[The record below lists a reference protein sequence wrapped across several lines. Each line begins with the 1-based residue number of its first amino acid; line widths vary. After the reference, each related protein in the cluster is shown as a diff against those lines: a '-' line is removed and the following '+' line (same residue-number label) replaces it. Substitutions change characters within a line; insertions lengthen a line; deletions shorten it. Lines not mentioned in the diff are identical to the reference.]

1 MGLVRTE
8 PCCDA
13 PTPAPSRKREGK
25 RWLAGLVFALILWT
39 NPALAHLTPNS
50 EIRLRFEP
58 GVLRAD
64 VLIPEAEYRF
74 ATGRPANDLANLRG
88 YIPTHTSAT
97 APDGRRWTMALTDL
111 RIAPAPGGPDILAT
125 LTYSPPPGAPDRKL
139 TLTWDSVIREADS
152 HFALVSVS
160 GDLAQGVGESN
171 DLLGS
176 FTAGQRTMA
185 IDRGSVGHGALLW
198 GAIRLGA
205 RHILEGHDHLLFLL
219 ALLLP
224 APLIASA
231 GRWGAV
237 RPRGETMRALAWIV
251 TAFTIGHSATLILA
265 ALFGARLPT
274 APVEAAIALSV
285 LISAIHALRP
295 LFPGRERFVA
305 FGFGLVHGLAFA
317 TVISGFG
324 ATMLARGTAILG
336 FNLGIEAVQLALV
349 VLLLPALVVGSRT
362 RFYRPAQLAL
372 AGFAALASL
381 AWLVER
387 VSGTPNAIAAA
398 FATVLPTLGLVL
410 VALSLLI
417 ALASMTRFKL
427 PMKPIRR
434 SGEA

>member
-1 MGLVRTE
+1 MTRLVATLI
-8 PCCDA
+8 A
-13 PTPAPSRKREGK
+13 VLVTLLALPA
-25 RWLAGLVFALILWT
+25 A
-39 NPALAHLTPNS
+39 AHLTPNS
-50 EIRLRFEP
+50 EIRLHFEP

-74 ATGRPANDLANLRG
+74 ATSRPANDLATLRG
-88 YIPTHTSAT
+88 YIPAHTAAT
-97 APDGRRWTMALTDL
+97 APNGQRWAISLTDL
-111 RIAPAPGGPDILAT
+111 RIEPAPGGPDILAT
-125 LTYSPPPGAPDRKL
+125 LTYTPPPGAPDRKL
-139 TLTWDSVIREADS
+139 TLQWDAVIREADS

-160 GDLAQGVGESN
+160 GDLAKGVGESN

-185 IDRGSVGHGALLW
+185 IDRGTVGHGALLI

-224 APLIASA
+224 APLIAA
-231 GRWGAV
+231 GARWGAV
-237 RPRGETMRALAWIV
+237 RPSRETLKALAWIV
-251 TAFTIGHSATLILA
+251 TAFTIGHSTTLILA

-274 APVEAAIALSV
+274 APVEAGIALSV
-285 LISAIHALRP
+285 LIGAIHAMRP
-295 LFPGRERFVA
+295 LFPGRERYVA

-324 ATMLARGTAILG
+324 ATVLARGTAILG

-362 RFYRPAQLAL
+362 RFYRPARLAL

-398 FATVLPTLGLVL
+398 FAEVLPPLGLAL
-410 VALSLLI
+410 VALSLVI
-417 ALASMTRFKL
+417 ALATGFRL
-427 PMKPIRR
+427 PMKPIER
-434 SGEA
+434 SGGV

>member
-1 MGLVRTE
+1 MIGRALALFVTLLLGVL
-8 PCCDA
+8 A
-13 PTPAPSRKREGK
+13 TPA
-25 RWLAGLVFALILWT
+25 I
-39 NPALAHLTPNS
+39 AHLTPNS

-74 ATGRPANDLANLRG
+74 ATGRPANDLATLRG
-88 YIPTHTSAT
+88 YLPAHTTAT
-97 APDGRRWTMALTDL
+97 APDGRRWTMALSDL

-125 LTYSPPPGAPDRKL
+125 LTWTPPPGAPDRKL
-139 TLTWDSVIREADS
+139 TLGWDAVIREADS

-160 GDLAQGVGESN
+160 GDLAQGVGESS

-185 IDRGSVGHGALLW
+185 IDRGSVGHAALLW

-224 APLIASA
+224 APLFASA
-231 GRWGAV
+231 GRWGAA
-237 RPRGETMRALAWIV
+237 RSTRETVRALAWIV
-251 TAFTIGHSATLILA
+251 TAFTIGHSTTLILA

-274 APVEAAIALSV
+274 APVEAGIALSV

-336 FNLGIEAVQLALV
+336 FNLGIEALQLALV

-362 RFYRPAQLAL
+362 RFYRPARLAL
-372 AGFAALASL
+372 GGFAALASL

-387 VSGTPNAIAAA
+387 VSGTPNAIAAG
-398 FATVLPTLGLVL
+398 FATVLPTLGLAL
-410 VALSLLI
+410 VALSLVI
-417 ALASMTRFKL
+417 ALTSMTRFKL

>member
-1 MGLVRTE
+1 MIRLVATLI
-8 PCCDA
+8 A
-13 PTPAPSRKREGK
+13 LVVAVIALPAS
-25 RWLAGLVFALILWT
+25 
-39 NPALAHLTPNS
+39 AHLTPNS
-50 EIRLRFEP
+50 EIRLQFEP
-58 GVLRAD
+58 GVLRAE

-74 ATGRPANDLANLRG
+74 ATGRPANDIAGLQSYMPA
-88 YIPTHTSAT
+88 HTSAT
-97 APDGRRWTMALTDL
+97 ALNGQRWAVSLTDL
-111 RIAPAPGGPDILAT
+111 RIESAPGGPDILAT
-125 LTYSPPPGAPDRKL
+125 LTYTPPPGAPDRKL
-139 TLTWDSVIREADS
+139 TLAWDAVIREADS

-160 GDLAQGVGESN
+160 GDLAQGVGEAN

-185 IDRGSVGHGALLW
+185 IDRGTVGHGALLW

-224 APLIASA
+224 APLIAA
-231 GRWGAV
+231 GGKWGAV
-237 RPRGETMRALAWIV
+237 RPSRETLKALAWIV
-251 TAFTIGHSATLILA
+251 TAFTIGHSTTLILA

-285 LISAIHALRP
+285 LIGAIHAMRP

-324 ATMLARGTAILG
+324 ATALARGTAILG

-349 VLLLPALVVGSRT
+349 VLLLPALVIGSPT
-362 RFYRPAQLAL
+362 RFYRPARLAL

-387 VSGTPNAIAAA
+387 VSDSPNAIASA
-398 FATVLPTLGLVL
+398 FAAVLPPLGLAL
-410 VALSLLI
+410 VALSLVI
-417 ALASMTRFKL
+417 ALAAAFRL
-427 PMKPIRR
+427 PLKPIER

>member
-1 MGLVRTE
+1 MIDARRLVAAFVALLAALLTF
-8 PCCDA
+8 
-13 PTPAPSRKREGK
+13 PA
-25 RWLAGLVFALILWT
+25 A
-39 NPALAHLTPNS
+39 AHLTPNS

-58 GVLRAD
+58 GALRVD
-64 VLIPEAEYRF
+64 VLIPAAEYAY
-74 ATGRPANDLANLRG
+74 ATGQPADDRPA
-88 YIPTHTSAT
+88 THAALSRYLIAHTAAT
-97 APDGRRWTMALTDL
+97 APDGRLWTVAVD
-111 RIAPAPGGPDILAT
+111 RIHVEPAPGGPDILAT
-125 LTYSPPPGAPDRKL
+125 LSYTPPPGAPDRRL
-139 TLTWDSVIREADS
+139 TLAWDAVTREADS
-152 HFALVSVS
+152 HFALVSVA
-160 GDLAQGVGESN
+160 GDLARGVGEAN

-185 IDRGSVGHGALLW
+185 LDRGTVGPGALLG

-224 APLIASA
+224 APLIAA
-231 GRWGAV
+231 RGAWGVV
-237 RPRGETMRALAWIV
+237 RPMRETLRALAWIV
-251 TAFTIGHSATLILA
+251 TAFTLGHSTTLILA

-274 APVEAAIALSV
+274 APVEAGIALSV
-285 LISAIHALRP
+285 LISAIHAMRP

-362 RFYRPAQLAL
+362 RFYRPARLAL

-387 VSGTPNAIAAA
+387 ISSTPNAIAAA
-398 FATVLPTLGLVL
+398 FAEVLPPLGLAL
-410 VALSLLI
+410 VALSLAI
-417 ALASMTRFKL
+417 ALASAFRL
-427 PMKPIRR
+427 PLKPFRR

>member
-1 MGLVRTE
+1 MIRLVATLI
-8 PCCDA
+8 A
-13 PTPAPSRKREGK
+13 LVVAVIALPAS
-25 RWLAGLVFALILWT
+25 
-39 NPALAHLTPNS
+39 AHLTPNS
-50 EIRLRFEP
+50 EIRLQFEP
-58 GVLRAD
+58 GVLRAE

-74 ATGRPANDLANLRG
+74 ATGRPANDIAGLQSYMPA
-88 YIPTHTSAT
+88 HTSAT
-97 APDGRRWTMALTDL
+97 ALNGQRWAVSLTDL
-111 RIAPAPGGPDILAT
+111 RIESAPGGPDILAT
-125 LTYSPPPGAPDRKL
+125 LTYTPPPGAPDRKL
-139 TLTWDSVIREADS
+139 TLAWDAVIREADS

-160 GDLAQGVGESN
+160 GDLAQGVGEAN

-176 FTAGQRTMA
+176 FTAGQRPMA
-185 IDRGSVGHGALLW
+185 IDRGTVGHGALLW

-224 APLIASA
+224 APLIAA
-231 GRWGAV
+231 GGKWGAV
-237 RPRGETMRALAWIV
+237 RPSRETLKALAWIV
-251 TAFTIGHSATLILA
+251 TAFTIGHSTTLILA

-285 LISAIHALRP
+285 LIGAIHAMRP

-324 ATMLARGTAILG
+324 ATALARGTAILG

-349 VLLLPALVVGSRT
+349 VLLLPALVIGSPT
-362 RFYRPAQLAL
+362 RFYRPARLAL

-387 VSGTPNAIAAA
+387 VSDSPNAIASA
-398 FATVLPTLGLVL
+398 FAAVLPPLGLAL
-410 VALSLLI
+410 VALSLVI
-417 ALASMTRFKL
+417 ALAAAFRL
-427 PMKPIRR
+427 PLKPIER

>member
-1 MGLVRTE
+1 MIRLLAALV
-8 PCCDA
+8 A
-13 PTPAPSRKREGK
+13 V
-25 RWLAGLVFALILWT
+25 LLALISV
-39 NPALAHLTPNS
+39 PALAHLTPNS

-58 GVLRAD
+58 GALHAD

-74 ATGRPANDLANLRG
+74 ATGRPANDVANLSS
-88 YIPTHTSAT
+88 YIPAHTAAT
-97 APDGRRWTMALTDL
+97 APDGRRWTMALNDV
-111 RIAPAPGGPDILAT
+111 RVEPAPGGPDILAT
-125 LTYSPPPGAPDRKL
+125 LTWTPPPGAPDRKL
-139 TLTWDSVIREADS
+139 TLQWDAVIREADS
-152 HFALVSVS
+152 HFALVSVD
-160 GDLAQGVGESN
+160 GDLAQGVAHGN

-176 FTAGQRTMA
+176 FTAGQQTMS

-231 GRWGAV
+231 GHWGAI
-237 RPRGETMRALAWIV
+237 RPSRETLKALAWIV
-251 TAFTIGHSATLILA
+251 TAFTIGHSTTLILA

-285 LISAIHALRP
+285 LISAIHAMRP

-362 RFYRPAQLAL
+362 RIYRPARLAL

-387 VSGTPNAIAAA
+387 VSDTPNVIAAA
-398 FATVLPTLGLVL
+398 FADVLPPLGLAL
-410 VALSLLI
+410 VALSLVI
-417 ALASMTRFKL
+417 ALATAF
-427 PMKPIRR
+427 RR
-434 SGEA
+434 PNQVAVETNSA

>member
-1 MGLVRTE
+1 MWLLVLSLLI
-8 PCCDA
+8 A
-13 PTPAPSRKREGK
+13 LVALPAS
-25 RWLAGLVFALILWT
+25 
-39 NPALAHLTPNS
+39 AHLTPNS

-74 ATGRPANDLANLRG
+74 ATGRPVNDLANLRG
-88 YIPTHTSAT
+88 YIPAHTIAT

-111 RIAPAPGGPDILAT
+111 RLEPAPGGPDILAT
-125 LTYSPPPGAPDRKL
+125 LTYTPPPGAPDRRL
-139 TLTWDSVIREADS
+139 TLQWDAVIREADS

-160 GDLAQGVGESN
+160 GDLAQGVGEGN

-176 FTAGQRTMA
+176 FTAGQRTMS

-224 APLIASA
+224 APLIAA
-231 GRWGAV
+231 GANWGAV
-237 RPRGETMRALAWIV
+237 RPSRETLRALAWIV
-251 TAFTIGHSATLILA
+251 TAFTLGHSTTLILA

-274 APVEAAIALSV
+274 APVEAGIALSV
-285 LISAIHALRP
+285 LISAIHAMRP

-362 RFYRPAQLAL
+362 RFYRPARLAL

-387 VSGTPNAIAAA
+387 VSSTPYAIAAL
-398 FATVLPTLGLVL
+398 FAEVLPPLGLAL

-417 ALASMTRFKL
+417 ALASLFRL
-427 PMKPIRR
+427 PMKPIER
-434 SGEA
+434 SGRA